1 MPVAVTADDVRF
13 EGLDIGLDPKG
24 IPNGQALLF
33 ARPYDV
39 AIVPV
44 SDQNRLRGIVRRV
57 HGIGPA
63 RRVEL
68 SLGGES
74 NETILEVN
82 APRGQDLKVG
92 QIVALRPE
100 QYRLFPI
107 GD

>member
-1 MPVAVTADDVRF
+1 
-13 EGLDIGLDPKG
+13 
-24 IPNGQALLF
+24 
-33 ARPYDV
+33 
-39 AIVPV
+39 
-44 SDQNRLRGIVRRV
+44 
-57 HGIGPA
+57 
-63 RRVEL
+63 VEL